1 MKTLK
6 FKSSSSALAMIT
18 GIFLFVTSGCF
29 ADASSSPDYLK
40 GKVQYSDDHSPVTEG
55 NVKIMTFDKSTRTY
69 NVLETIT
76 IDQEGSF
83 KVNRNLILTTDEI
96 RIMAYPNDVDNNGNP
111 FEPKEI
117 YLQNYEYSNNENF
130 DILIEVDRTISTNSE
145 IKMKIVKPGK
155 SLLKVSFD
163 VGSLTKK
170 SVNLEQNYPNPFNPT
185 TVIRFDL
192 PESKNVSLT
201 IYNMKGESVAVL
213 AENELLHKGINQF
226 EFNASDL
233 PSGIYVYTLKAGN
246 FTENKK
252 MTLLK

>member
-1 MKTLK
+1 MKKINLK
-6 FKSSSSALAMIT
+6 SVSAAFALIT
-18 GIFLFVTSGCF
+18 GFFLFTVSGILSDSQ
-29 ADASSSPDYLK
+29 ASPDYMT

-76 IDQEGSF
+76 IDQQGSF

-117 YLQNYEYSNNENF
+117 NLQNYEYTENKNF
-130 DILIEVDRTISTNSE
+130 EILIEVDRATSINSE
-145 IKMKIVKPGK
+145 IKMKIVKPEK
-155 SLLKVSFD
+155 SSEVRT
-163 VGSLTKK
+163 LTKE
-170 SVNLEQNYPNPFNPT
+170 SVSLDQNYPNPFNPT

-201 IYNMKGESVAVL
+201 VYNMKGESVAVL
-213 AENELLHKGINQF
+213 AENELMQKGLNQY
-226 EFNASDL
+226 EFNAGNL
-233 PSGIYVYTLKAGN
+233 PSGVYVYTLKAGN

>member
-1 MKTLK
+1 MFSLNLK
-6 FKSSSSALAMIT
+6 SASAALALIS
-18 GIFLFVTSGCF
+18 GFFLFIVSGNLS
-29 ADASSSPDYLK
+29 DALASPDYLT

-76 IDQEGSF
+76 IDQQGTF
-83 KVNRNLILTTDEI
+83 KLNRNLIFITDDI

-117 YLQNYEYSNNENF
+117 YLQNYEYADSKNF
-130 DILIEVDRTISTNSE
+130 DILIEVDRTTSSSSE
-145 IKMKIVKPGK
+145 IKMKIVKPEK
-155 SLLKVSFD
+155 SLLKKSSYEGTKTKNSVSLD
-163 VGSLTKK
+163 
-170 SVNLEQNYPNPFNPT
+170 QNYPNPFNPV

-201 IYNMKGESVAVL
+201 VYNMKGESVAVL
-213 AENELLHKGINQF
+213 AENELMQKGINQY
-226 EFNASDL
+226 EFNAGEL
-233 PSGIYVYTLKAGN
+233 PSGVYVYSLKAGN
-246 FTENKK
+246 FSENKK

>member
-6 FKSSSSALAMIT
+6 LKSVSAAFALIT
-18 GIFLFVTSGCF
+18 GFFLFTVSGILY
-29 ADASSSPDYLK
+29 DAQASPDYLT

-76 IDQEGSF
+76 IDQQGSF

-117 YLQNYEYSNNENF
+117 NLQNYEYTENKNF
-130 DILIEVDRTISTNSE
+130 EILIEVDRATSINSE
-145 IKMKIVKPGK
+145 IKMKIVKPEK
-155 SLLKVSFD
+155 SSEVRT
-163 VGSLTKK
+163 LTKE
-170 SVNLEQNYPNPFNPT
+170 SVSLDQNYPNPFNPT

-201 IYNMKGESVAVL
+201 VYNMKGESVAVL
-213 AENELLHKGINQF
+213 AENELMQKGLNQY
-226 EFNASDL
+226 EFNAGNL
-233 PSGIYVYTLKAGN
+233 PSGVYVYTLKAGN

>member
-1 MKTLK
+1 MTTLN
-6 FKSSSSALAMIT
+6 FKSASAAFALIT
-18 GIFLFVTSGCF
+18 GIFLIAVSGIIS
-29 ADASSSPDYLK
+29 DAQASPDYLT

-76 IDQEGSF
+76 IDQQGTF
-83 KVNRNLILTTDEI
+83 KVNRNLILDTDEI
-96 RIMAYPNDVDNNGNP
+96 RIMAYPIDVDNNGNP
-111 FEPKEI
+111 FEPTEI
-117 YLQNYEYSNNENF
+117 DLQNYEYTESKNF
-130 DILIEVDRTISTNSE
+130 DILIEVDRTISYNSE
-145 IKMKIVKPGK
+145 IKMKIVKP
-155 SLLKVSFD
+155 
-163 VGSLTKK
+163 KK
-170 SVNLEQNYPNPFNPT
+170 SSDVRTITKESVSLDQNYPNPFNPT

-201 IYNMKGESVAVL
+201 VYNMKGESVAVL
-213 AENELLHKGINQF
+213 AENELMQKGINQY
-226 EFNASDL
+226 EFNAGNL

>member
-6 FKSSSSALAMIT
+6 LKSVSAAFALIT
-18 GIFLFVTSGCF
+18 GFFLFTVSGILY
-29 ADASSSPDYLK
+29 DAQASPDYMT

-76 IDQEGSF
+76 IDQQGSF

-117 YLQNYEYSNNENF
+117 NLQNYEYTENKNF
-130 DILIEVDRTISTNSE
+130 EILIEVDRATSINSE
-145 IKMKIVKPGK
+145 IKMKIVKPEK
-155 SLLKVSFD
+155 SSEVRT
-163 VGSLTKK
+163 LTKE
-170 SVNLEQNYPNPFNPT
+170 SVSLDQNYPNPFNPT

-201 IYNMKGESVAVL
+201 VYNMKGESVAVL
-213 AENELLHKGINQF
+213 AENELMQKGLNQY
-226 EFNASDL
+226 EFNAGNL
-233 PSGIYVYTLKAGN
+233 PSGVYVYTLKAGN

>member
-1 MKTLK
+1 MKTLNL
-6 FKSSSSALAMIT
+6 KSVSAAFALIT
-18 GIFLFVTSGCF
+18 GFFLFTVSGILY
-29 ADASSSPDYLK
+29 DAQASPDYLT

-76 IDQEGSF
+76 IDQQGSF

-117 YLQNYEYSNNENF
+117 NLQNYEYTENKNF
-130 DILIEVDRTISTNSE
+130 EILIEVDRATSINSE
-145 IKMKIVKPGK
+145 IKMKIVKPEK
-155 SLLKVSFD
+155 SSEVRT
-163 VGSLTKK
+163 LTKE
-170 SVNLEQNYPNPFNPT
+170 SVSLDQNYPNPFNPT

-201 IYNMKGESVAVL
+201 VYNMKGESVAVL
-213 AENELLHKGINQF
+213 AENELMQKGLNQY
-226 EFNASDL
+226 EFNAGNL
-233 PSGIYVYTLKAGN
+233 PSGVYVYTLKAGN

>member
-1 MKTLK
+1 MKTLNL
-6 FKSSSSALAMIT
+6 KSVSAAFALLT
-18 GIFLFVTSGCF
+18 GFFLFTVSGILY
-29 ADASSSPDYLK
+29 DAQASPDYLT

-76 IDQEGSF
+76 IDQQGSF

-117 YLQNYEYSNNENF
+117 NLQNYEYTENKNF
-130 DILIEVDRTISTNSE
+130 EILIEVDRATSINSE
-145 IKMKIVKPGK
+145 IKMKIVKPEK
-155 SLLKVSFD
+155 SSEVRT
-163 VGSLTKK
+163 LTKE
-170 SVNLEQNYPNPFNPT
+170 SVSLDQNYPNPFNPT

-201 IYNMKGESVAVL
+201 VYNMKGESVAVL
-213 AENELLHKGINQF
+213 AENELMQKGLNQY
-226 EFNASDL
+226 EFNAGNL
-233 PSGIYVYTLKAGN
+233 PSGVYVYTLKAGN

>member
-1 MKTLK
+1 L
-6 FKSSSSALAMIT
+6 IT
-18 GIFLFVTSGCF
+18 GFFLFTVSGILSDSQ
-29 ADASSSPDYLK
+29 ASPDYMT

-76 IDQEGSF
+76 IDQQGSF

-117 YLQNYEYSNNENF
+117 NLQNYEYTENKNF
-130 DILIEVDRTISTNSE
+130 EILIEVDRATSINSE
-145 IKMKIVKPGK
+145 IKMKIVKPEK
-155 SLLKVSFD
+155 SSEVRT
-163 VGSLTKK
+163 LTKE
-170 SVNLEQNYPNPFNPT
+170 SVSLDQNYPNPFNPT

-201 IYNMKGESVAVL
+201 VYNMKGESVAVL
-213 AENELLHKGINQF
+213 AENELMQKGLNQY
-226 EFNASDL
+226 EFNAGNL
-233 PSGIYVYTLKAGN
+233 PSGVYVYTLKAGN

>member
-6 FKSSSSALAMIT
+6 LKSVSAAFALIT
-18 GIFLFVTSGCF
+18 GFFLFTVSGILY
-29 ADASSSPDYLK
+29 DAQASPDYLT

-76 IDQEGSF
+76 IDQQGSF

-117 YLQNYEYSNNENF
+117 NLQNYEYTENKNF
-130 DILIEVDRTISTNSE
+130 EILIEVDRATSTNSE
-145 IKMKIVKPGK
+145 IKMKIVKPEK
-155 SLLKVSFD
+155 SSEVRT
-163 VGSLTKK
+163 LTKE
-170 SVNLEQNYPNPFNPT
+170 SVSLDQNYPNPFNPT

-201 IYNMKGESVAVL
+201 VYNMKGESVAVL
-213 AENELLHKGINQF
+213 AENELMQKGLNQY
-226 EFNASDL
+226 EFNAGNL
-233 PSGIYVYTLKAGN
+233 PSGVYVYTLKAGN

>member
-1 MKTLK
+1 MKTLNL
-6 FKSSSSALAMIT
+6 KSVSAAFALLT
-18 GIFLFVTSGCF
+18 GFFLFTVSGILY
-29 ADASSSPDYLK
+29 DAQASPDYLT

-76 IDQEGSF
+76 IDQQGSF

-117 YLQNYEYSNNENF
+117 NLQNYEYTENKNF
-130 DILIEVDRTISTNSE
+130 EILIEVDRATSTNSE
-145 IKMKIVKPGK
+145 IKMKIVKPEK
-155 SLLKVSFD
+155 SSEVRT
-163 VGSLTKK
+163 LTKE
-170 SVNLEQNYPNPFNPT
+170 SVSLDQNYPNPFNPT

-201 IYNMKGESVAVL
+201 VYNMKGESVAVL
-213 AENELLHKGINQF
+213 AENELMQKGLNQY
-226 EFNASDL
+226 EFNAGNL
-233 PSGIYVYTLKAGN
+233 PSGVYVYTLKAGN